1 MPRLDPHL
9 TSMDSHTRPALS
21 SDLGGLSHD
30 LHNILT
36 VLFGIADDLQGN
48 ESEVAL
54 QNTPLLQ
61 ASISKIEEIARAM
74 ASLRSRMIDGSTVQ
88 PRAIA
93 TALVQ
98 ATQVPQLGSMFGET
112 ARLQAEPSLV
122 ERLILAVAIVA
133 SHSGGL
139 REVTPLHVPESGNR
153 GHDVRLG
160 LQFAEAVS
168 DAGASLITSAVRDLG
183 GTVHRDDSSFQCDL
197 VGTLEDS
204 AAAD

>member
-1 MPRLDPHL
+1 MSRLDPHL
-9 TSMDSHTRPALS
+9 TSMDSHTQPALS

-61 ASISKIEEIARAM
+61 ASISKIEEIARAL

-93 TALVQ
+93 TVQ
-98 ATQVPQLGSMFGET
+98 GLD
-112 ARLQAEPSLV
+112 
-122 ERLILAVAIVA
+122 
-133 SHSGGL
+133 HS
-139 REVTPLHVPESGNR
+139 N
-153 GHDVRLG
+153 
-160 LQFAEAVS
+160 Q
-168 DAGASLITSAVRDLG
+168 
-183 GTVHRDDSSFQCDL
+183 
-197 VGTLEDS
+197 
-204 AAAD
+204 